1 MWLPSRPAAAIR
13 RARAGKLPANCPVSK
28 KLAGTFWLASV
39 ARIAFTLSPLAPASN
54 VRATIL
60 RPVGRRSTTR
70 PARDVG
76 TGAVG
81 ADTGAGGAD
90 VVLARAVEAAGDV
103 APLEAEAGMLL
114 VAEPVTV
121 ASVVGPAA
129 GVCDEDPQA
138 ATSISTPTVNAT
150 ALAPRTDAVTIA
162 HLLRPPLS
170 SSKGSPSV
178 RNEGRLALSGPCGA
192 RRGHHARRPG
202 TRVSGVVYERCIYGL
217 IMSATWIQ

>member
-1 MWLPSRPAAAIR
+1 
-13 RARAGKLPANCPVSK
+13 VSK

-39 ARIAFTLSPLAPASN
+39 ARIAFPLSPLAPASN